1 MTRAFDARHVAF
13 GLAALTVAVFGTQ
26 RAWSVSLEP
35 LAWTLLGVTAGYS
48 LSGSV

>member
-1 MTRAFDARHVAF
+1 MKRALQASPIAL
-13 GLAALTVAVFGTQ
+13 GLAVCAIALAASHLT
-26 RAWSVSLEP
+26 WSLSLDV